1 MQIAHSSY
9 TYIALHKTKKCTI
22 FKSSEAL
29 GAQLTNVKGNREMNI
44 RKSYENWRE
53 YRKTVNELNA
63 LSTRE
68 LSDLG
73 INRHDIRAIARSSQL

>member
-1 MQIAHSSY
+1 MYYIQI
-9 TYIALHKTKKCTI
+9 IR
-22 FKSSEAL
+22 
-29 GAQLTNVKGNREMNI
+29 GAWGATDERKGNREMNI

-73 INRHDIRAIARSSQL
+73 INRHDIRAIARSSRL